1 MSIQSKVHFWRFTL
15 RRRWI
20 LMRMIFCGNGVAR
33 AKILKKSGVFGAMG
47 DNCWYEPH
55 KLPSEPQLV
64 FMGKTYFFAAYLEFF
79 NIYIMGAIINRLH
92 VLPN

>member
-47 DNCWYEPH
+47 
-55 KLPSEPQLV
+55 
-64 FMGKTYFFAAYLEFF
+64 G
-79 NIYIMGAIINRLH
+79 
-92 VLPN
+92 